1 MGQAGHNFGE
11 EMKVGDLIKDFDG
24 DLGVIVGWDGTNPM
38 VYYTET
44 VFKNVPGS
52 YSIESGH
59 VKEIVYES
67 R

>member
-1 MGQAGHNFGE
+1 VGQAGHNFGE

-38 VYYTET
+38 VYFTET
-44 VFKNVPGS
+44 VFNSPPGS
-52 YSIESGH
+52 YAIEKET

>member
-1 MGQAGHNFGE
+1 
-11 EMKVGDLIKDFDG
+11 MKVGDLIRDFDG

-38 VYYTET
+38 VYFTET
-44 VFKNVPGS
+44 VFNSPPGS
-52 YSIESGH
+52 YAIEKET

>member
-1 MGQAGHNFGE
+1 
-11 EMKVGDLIKDFDG
+11 MKVGDLIKDFDG
-24 DLGVIVGWDGTNPM
+24 DFGVIVGWDGTDPM

-44 VFKNVPGS
+44 VFKDKLNVPGS

-59 VKEIVYES
+59 VKEIIYES

>member
-1 MGQAGHNFGE
+1 
-11 EMKVGDLIKDFDG
+11 MKVGDLIKDFDG

-52 YSIESGH
+52 YAIESGH
-59 VKEIVYES
+59 VKEIVYED

>member
-1 MGQAGHNFGE
+1 MGQAGHKFGE
-11 EMKVGDLIKDFDG
+11 EMKIGDLIRDFDG

-38 VYYTET
+38 VYFTKT
-44 VFKNVPGS
+44 VFNGPPGS
-52 YSIESGH
+52 YEIEKET

>member
-1 MGQAGHNFGE
+1 
-11 EMKVGDLIKDFDG
+11 MKIGDLIKDFDG

-38 VYYTET
+38 VYFTET
-44 VFKNVPGS
+44 VFNSPPGS

-59 VKEIVYES
+59 VKEIIYES

>member
-1 MGQAGHNFGE
+1 VGQARSNFGE

-38 VYYTET
+38 VYFTET
-44 VFKNVPGS
+44 VFNSPPGS
-52 YSIESGH
+52 YCIERDT
-59 VKEIVYES
+59 VREIVYED